1 MRKIL
6 IGFILTLF
14 LISCNSDRSKTKNIQ
29 YENKSNFDNER
40 IIELAENLHGLWISD
55 SYLKSIEA
63 NKSIY
68 LSRKYKTKIQGFYL
82 DKKTLLSDSAFLEG
96 FTEHEGGY
104 SSPIR
109 YDNVKD
115 KFINDFTRLSKYPTF
130 SDSFELNYDGN
141 ENLEMYFPKT
151 QLSDKYKKI
160 NSDFQTEFREI
171 LIAGNYKAIY
181 DKSDIQFDNDGKVH
195 NFKNFNYYELVAD
208 FGEGIE
214 YDAIVFFKTLKGGN
228 WSDGEIYKFEIIS
241 DSLNLQHVKTNWDT
255 MEHEISDEILVL
267 KRQ

>member
-1 MRKIL
+1 MSKIL

-14 LISCNSDRSKTKNIQ
+14 LISCNNDRPKT
-29 YENKSNFDNER
+29 ENSQNESKSNFDNKQV
-40 IIELAENLHGLWISD
+40 IELAENLDGLWISD
-55 SYLKSIEA
+55 SYLKNIEA
-63 NKSIY
+63 KKSIY
-68 LSRKYKTKIQGFYL
+68 LSRKYETKIQGFYL
-82 DKKTLLSDSAFLEG
+82 DKRTLLSDSAFLEG

-115 KFINDFTRLSKYPTF
+115 KFINDLARLSKYATF
-130 SDSFELNYDGN
+130 SDSFELNYDGHGK
-141 ENLEMYFPKT
+141 LEMYFPKT
-151 QLSDKYKKI
+151 QLSDKYKKL
-160 NSDFQTEFREI
+160 NSDIQTEIRKI

-181 DKSDIQFDNDGKVH
+181 DNSDIQFENDGKVQ

-255 MEHEISDEILVL
+255 MEHDISDEILVL
-267 KRQ
+267 KR